1 MIPYVGCEY
10 ARARLDGFVDGE
22 LPVADQVAVESHL
35 RWCRTCAARVEDL
48 QLIGESIRLASPAP
62 QVTAED
68 TRAVSVMH
76 ASVLMR
82 VIAEEEQAFATRFR
96 EMFTDMR
103 LLWPALGATVAV
115 TICLGVALS
124 VLQRASLER
133 PESLATMLETL
144 ANPGAERNPLMPG
157 NNARIDPFFLK
168 YVDSDRG
175 GGISLPRALDDGSV
189 FEGIPDQEAM
199 FAVATV
205 VSREGRIANYELLKS
220 EWTGQRVGGKD
231 RAIHANDVEA
241 VLDAVRQSRFAP
253 AQTPVGRAVAVNMV
267 WLIVVTTVQTTEP
280 RTSVRVSP
288 AVAPAVRI
296 PPVESV
302 VDEPPLKRSE
312 RLQTSTTA

>member
-10 ARARLDGFVDGE
+10 TRERLDGFVDGE

-35 RWCRTCAARVEDL
+35 RWCQTCAARVEDL
-48 QLIGESIRLASPAP
+48 QLIGESIRLGSPAP
-62 QVTAED
+62 RAAAED
-68 TRAVSVMH
+68 ERAVGTLH
-76 ASVLMR
+76 ANVLIR
-82 VIAEEEQAFATRFR
+82 VRAEEEQAFATRFR

-115 TICLGVALS
+115 TICLGMALS

-133 PESLATMLETL
+133 PESLATMLDTL

-157 NNARIDPFFLK
+157 NNARVDPFFLK
-168 YVDSDRG
+168 YVDSDRA
-175 GGISLPRALDDGSV
+175 GGISLPRALDGGSV

-205 VSREGRIANYELLKS
+205 VSREGRIATYELLKS
-220 EWTGQRVGGKD
+220 ERTGRRVGEKES
-231 RAIHANDVEA
+231 AVHANDVEA

-267 WLIVVTTVQTTEP
+267 WLIVVTTVQTSNP
-280 RTSVRVSP
+280 RTTARVSP
-288 AVAPAVRI
+288 AVTPAVRI
-296 PPVESV
+296 PPVES